1 MPELFTQRSVK
12 WTGEKKKTKL
22 LKLLPLRPS
31 LLIGLIGS
39 QMKTKVKGIKIY
51 RTEMKVYK
59 IGIFKWTLHKM
70 VGIPGSSVVKN
81 PPASAGNVGRED
93 PRRREWQLTLVFLL
107 GKSQGQRSLAG
118 YSPQGCKESDTTE
131 PLSTGNAQ
139 NTSMP
144 EATRYRNERDTDSFS
159 FYSVQRPSQKKQ
171 LLPDSLH
178 GFLCGQ

>member
-1 MPELFTQRSVK
+1 MDRGK
-12 WTGEKKKTKL
+12 KKKTKL

-139 NTSMP
+139 
-144 EATRYRNERDTDSFS
+144 
-159 FYSVQRPSQKKQ
+159 K
-171 LLPDSLH
+171 H
-178 GFLCGQ
+178 